1 MPSGPQLLVLQA
13 CNDVPGDPAGFVDE
27 AEIADRTR
35 LQLRDVRDCIESLDE
50 KGYVT
55 SARLTDRY
63 KARITADGRQVLR
76 QHRPFADEP
85 GGFREEQHP
94 VKVVPKGLRAFD
106 EHDADFFLELLP
118 GPRRA
123 DGLPDSIHFWKVRIE
138 EMDLDKTFKVGTVFG
153 PSGCGKTSLVKAGL
167 LPRLSAV
174 VIPIY
179 IQATATETESGLLR
193 GVRKHLPHLSGDT
206 DLGNALIAV
215 KEHINRDHRKVLLV
229 IDQFEQW
236 LHANRG
242 QENTELARA
251 LSECDGERVQAL
263 VMVRDDFSMALF
275 RFLEVLGIDFKKG
288 ENAYVIHRFD
298 HQHARKVL
306 MAFGRAYGRLPAAG
320 GDLTQE
326 QKDFLEQALKGLSQ
340 DGEVVPVRLALFAE
354 MVGEMV
360 GGRPWTPATLREVGG
375 TEGVGVTFLEK
386 TFNSPKDNPNYHL
399 HQKAAQGV
407 LKALLPESGTNIK
420 GHMRSHEELLGSSRY
435 SARPKAFGD
444 LLRILDSETRLIT
457 PIDPEGIDE
466 SAEHSITG
474 GKYYQLTHDYLVPS
488 IREWLNRKQ
497 KETRRGRAE
506 LRLAELSSL
515 WNAKPEN
522 RRLPSLLEW
531 TNIGLLTKK
540 KDWTEPQRRMMG
552 KAARVHGL
560 RGLGMAAL
568 VGALIAGGSYVHNQV
583 AESERATEAD
593 GLVTQVLKV
602 ETGKVPG
609 IVALMKDYRRWV
621 DPALKEALGKA
632 GKGSSEELHARLAL
646 LPADASHVEPLCD
659 RMVEAEDPD
668 DATVI
673 GQALQPHRESLTSKL
688 WNTVEHARTGE
699 KSILPAA
706 SALALYDPSNPH
718 WVEVSDKVAQALIS
732 VSPVF
737 LRDWL
742 EALRPVRASLTA
754 PLAAIFRDKKRLG
767 TEGILAAR
775 ILADY
780 ASDDPNLVANLLM
793 DADPTA
799 YAAFFPIAQKQAAKT
814 LPLFQA
820 EIRKQA
826 TFSWDDPPLDPAW
839 TKPDTALAGKLEMGE
854 GMLTERFAFCQT
866 TALDEFLTTAEGLR
880 NSGYRPIRFRPY
892 ADGNATRVA
901 AVWTRDGRPWRLAH
915 DQSADKIREADE
927 RNRKEDFIPVDVAA
941 DEATTADSKPTNRY
955 TALWV
960 KKAAPGDDAGMAVPA
975 AAAELQ
981 KVQAQFESPEWLL

>member
-466 SAEHSITG
+466 SAEHSTTG

-497 KETRRGRAE
+497 KETRRGRTE
-506 LRLAELSSL
+506 LLLAERASL

-522 RRLPSLLEW
+522 RHLPSVWEW
-531 TNIGLLTKK
+531 AKIRLLTKK
-540 KDWTEPQRRMMG
+540 KDWTEPQRMMMR
-552 KAARVHGL
+552 KAGRI
-560 RGLGMAAL
+560 RGSRTLLALLL
-568 VGALIAGGSYVHNQV
+568 VGMLTWVGFEGYGTLKERYRTLKASDLV
-583 AESERATEAD
+583 ASLKTAETAD
-593 GLVTQVLKV
+593 
-602 ETGKVPG
+602 VPD
-609 IVALMKDYRRWV
+609 IVKQLSGYRRWA
-621 DPALKEALGKA
+621 DPQLVRVAQELARAAQETDAQRR
-632 GKGSSEELHARLAL
+632 EHLHASLAL
-646 LPADASHVEPLCD
+646 LPVDASQVDYLFD
-659 RMVEAEDPD
+659 RLIKIKENTPSELRVLRH
-668 DATVI
+668 
-673 GQALQPHRESLTSKL
+673 ALKTHQSTLTPKL
-688 WNTVEHARTGE
+688 WTVLERAKPDTGL
-699 KSILPAA
+699 LPAA
-706 SALALYDPSNPH
+706 SALASYAPDDARWESACGK
-718 WVEVSDKVAQALIS
+718 VSQALVS
-732 VSPVF
+732 VNSIY

-742 EALRPVRASLTA
+742 EYLTDVRSKLTA
-754 PLAAIFRDKKRLG
+754 PLATIFRDK
-767 TEGILAAR
+767 R
-775 ILADY
+775 IV
-780 ASDDPNLVANLLM
+780 PNSERRR
-793 DADPTA
+793 PT
-799 YAAFFPIAQKQAAKT
+799 
-814 LPLFQA
+814 
-820 EIRKQA
+820 
-826 TFSWDDPPLDPAW
+826 S
-839 TKPDTALAGKLEMGE
+839 
-854 GMLTERFAFCQT
+854 
-866 TALDEFLTTAEGLR
+866 
-880 NSGYRPIRFRPY
+880 
-892 ADGNATRVA
+892 
-901 AVWTRDGRPWRLAH
+901 
-915 DQSADKIREADE
+915 
-927 RNRKEDFIPVDVAA
+927 
-941 DEATTADSKPTNRY
+941 
-955 TALWV
+955 
-960 KKAAPGDDAGMAVPA
+960 
-975 AAAELQ
+975 
-981 KVQAQFESPEWLL
+981 